1 MPAPFFE
8 ISPRRWGDGQRG
20 GVRRRSGVTQRLPR
34 PGADHGRQALVA
46 PQAVQ

>member
-8 ISPRRWGDGQRG
+8 VPPGWWGEGQGG
-20 GVRRRSGVTQRLPR
+20 GVRRGRRVTGRLPR
-34 PGADHGRQALVA
+34 PGANHGREALVA